1 MQTIVVYS
9 TKEKPANRYPKVI
22 VSPPF
27 PGPCCPEN
35 MDPIGKEH
43 TELQGDFVYRR
54 CRRCGFTVKH
64 YVRVR
69 SAEFDG
75 EGQTGSPWHRTI
87 STTARRRQAKV
98 RSQRIEL
105 LRQRRRELQS
115 AGRSGRP
122 GR

>member
-1 MQTIVVYS
+1 METIVVYS

-22 VSPPF
+22 VSPPY
-27 PGPCCPEN
+27 PGSCCQDN
-35 MDPIGKEH
+35 MESVGKEH
-43 TELQGDFVYRR
+43 TEQQGDFVYRR
-54 CRRCGFTVKH
+54 CRRCGFTVKY

-115 AGRSGRP
+115 AARAARAA
-122 GR
+122 R